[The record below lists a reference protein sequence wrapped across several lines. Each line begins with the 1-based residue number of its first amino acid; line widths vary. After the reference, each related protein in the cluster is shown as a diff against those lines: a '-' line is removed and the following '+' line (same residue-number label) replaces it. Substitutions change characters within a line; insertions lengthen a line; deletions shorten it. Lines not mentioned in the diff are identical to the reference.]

1 MTTGDF
7 TSGFA
12 EQQLAEGFTFRTGFY
27 ATGLSQGATRRITIT
42 CPQGAN
48 KTLLIRPTKVASE
61 KSVEIRPAFV
71 QSVDSEGNEL
81 DAIQLNGH
89 SNTTAVGVPRLGDSV
104 TVGQQFPTEF
114 VPAGEGPGAQAGSGK
129 DGMSSAAI
137 LAPGQTATQEFT
149 ILGSGRLSVNFNWVE
164 VTNGL
169 VPAVE
174 QQ

>member
-1 MTTGDF
+1 M
-7 TSGFA
+7 
-12 EQQLAEGFTFRTGFY
+12 
-27 ATGLSQGATRRITIT
+27 
-42 CPQGAN
+42 
-48 KTLLIRPTKVASE
+48 RPG
-61 KSVEIRPAFV
+61 FV

-81 DAIQLNGH
+81 DTIQLNGH
-89 SNTTAVGVPRLGDSV
+89 SNTTAVGVPRLGDTV
-104 TVGQQFPTEF
+104 TVGQPFPTEYI
-114 VPAGEGPGAQAGSGK
+114 PAGEGPGSQPGGGQ

-169 VPAVE
+169 VPVVE